1 MRPRLFLRDL
11 LCRSTVL
18 AALALAACARGGPP
32 APVIHGGPGQYIPP
46 AQQQASLPPPS
57 ARPAPPVAAAPAVPA
72 RSVVVKPGE
81 TIYSVARDQGVPL
94 RALIDANGLH
104 PPFAV
109 TPGQRLVVPL
119 ARYHIVQRGDT
130 LYGIAR
136 KYGVDMRAIVQAND
150 IPPPYGIV
158 VGQKLTLPA
167 AGPPAAAGATI
178 TPVPSAGRG
187 SVVTS
192 ALPPPSPAPAPS
204 GPVSAPPTASA
215 SLPPGSA
222 ASPPAPPSALP
233 EAAAEEASLPPADG
247 GGRFLWPVRGRVLVG
262 FGPRGGGLHND
273 GINIAAREG
282 TPIRAA
288 AAGVV
293 AYAGNELQ
301 GFGNLLLIRHPGDVM
316 TAYAHASTILVK
328 RGETVRRGQVIARV
342 GHTGNVSTPQL
353 HFEVRRHDKP
363 VDPMS
368 YLTNVATGRSSV
380 ITATASRDAR
390 RDPE

>member
-1 MRPRLFLRDL
+1 MCSSLSPRDVLLRG
-11 LCRSTVL
+11 TVL
-18 AALALAACARGGPP
+18 AALALGACARSGPP
-32 APVIHGGPGQYIPP
+32 APVVRGGPGQYIPP
-46 AQQQASLPPPS
+46 VQQQASLPPPTS
-57 ARPAPPVAAAPAVPA
+57 RVAPPVPAAPAES

-94 RALIDANGLH
+94 RALIDANRLQA
-104 PPFAV
+104 PYAV
-109 TPGQRLVVPL
+109 TPGQRLVLPL

-136 KYGVDMRAIVQAND
+136 KYGVDMRSIVQAND
-150 IPPPYGIV
+150 IAPPYGIA
-158 VGQKLTLPA
+158 VGQKLALPA
-167 AGPPAAAGATI
+167 VGQPAAVAATNPAGASTDRPSVATTALPPAAPEPA
-178 TPVPSAGRG
+178 
-187 SVVTS
+187 
-192 ALPPPSPAPAPS
+192 PPSPAPASP
-204 GPVSAPPTASA
+204 AETA
-215 SLPPGSA
+215 SLPPEA
-222 ASPPAPPSALP
+222 PPATPESAPLPS
-233 EAAAEEASLPPADG
+233 E
-247 GGRFLWPVRGRVLVG
+247 GGRFLWPVRGRVLVA

-288 AAGVV
+288 ADGVV

-301 GFGNLLLIRHPGDVM
+301 GFGNLLLIRHSGDVM

-328 RGETVRRGQVIARV
+328 RGESVRRGQVIARV
-342 GHTGNVSTPQL
+342 GRTGNVSSPQL

-363 VDPMS
+363 VDPMG
-368 YLTNVATGRSSV
+368 YLTNVASGRSSA

>member
-1 MRPRLFLRDL
+1 MRLRLPLRDL
-11 LCRSTVL
+11 VCRSAVL
-18 AALALAACARGGPP
+18 AALALAACARSGPP
-32 APVIHGGPGQYIPP
+32 APVVHGGPGQYIPP
-46 AQQQASLPPPS
+46 APQQASLPPPA
-57 ARPAPPVAAAPAVPA
+57 ARPAPAAPTRG

-94 RALIDANGLH
+94 RALIDANRLQA
-104 PPFAV
+104 PYTL
-109 TPGQRLVVPL
+109 TPGQRLIVPL
-119 ARYHIVQRGDT
+119 ARYHIVQRGET
-130 LYGIAR
+130 LYGVAR
-136 KYGVDMRAIVQAND
+136 KYGVDMRAIVQANN

-158 VGQKLTLPA
+158 VGQKLALPGGGQPAVVATATA
-167 AGPPAAAGATI
+167 APPANRA
-178 TPVPSAGRG
+178 

-192 ALPPPSPAPAPS
+192 ALPPPSAPAPQTAT
-204 GPVSAPPTASA
+204 APDV
-215 SLPPGSA
+215 
-222 ASPPAPPSALP
+222 PPSAAGASSPP
-233 EAAAEEASLPPADG
+233 EPTATVPPQPTSPAPAAEEASLPPADS
-247 GGRFLWPVRGRVLVG
+247 GGRFLWPVRGRILVA

-316 TAYAHASTILVK
+316 TAYAHASAILVK
-328 RGETVRRGQVIARV
+328 RGDTVQRGQVIARV
-342 GHTGNVSTPQL
+342 GRTGNVSSPQL

-380 ITATASRDAR
+380 ITATASRDVR